1 MKLVFLMLPQNS
13 RAFKLMFFFFYL
25 DWEGDDCNVLLDNC
39 ADVVCPNR
47 GECVDGYDSY
57 HCEDAPTSMYA
68 RAFKDMGSCGRG
80 DG

>member
-1 MKLVFLMLPQNS
+1 MGFLNPNVYSVSLKRIAVFRLKD
-13 RAFKLMFFFFYL
+13 R
-25 DWEGDDCNVLLDNC
+25 GRDCKVRIDNC
-39 ADVVCPNR
+39 AGVVCNNR
-47 GECVDGYDSY
+47 GVCVDGYDSH